1 MSECFWQVL
10 HHADPRTCFGTGNPR
25 NPPTIK
31 SPISLIYACRGDD
44 VLMREDIARWCDASK
59 QGRLERCVLAVSGS
73 GHNDA
78 LPFPD
83 YGAPAAADGSSVSED
98 LSTLASLPNVATA
111 EGRVTADMIQ
121 RELTLHHARGSFR
134 VVVSGP
140 ESFNSAVKGMLA
152 ASGVPQNAATILSA

>member
-1 MSECFWQVL
+1 ML
-10 HHADPRTCFGTGNPR
+10 TPRTCFGTGNPR
-25 NPPTIK
+25 HVPSIK
-31 SPISLIYACRGDD
+31 SPISHIYACRGDN
-44 VLMREDIARWCDASK
+44 VLMKVMKEDIARWCDASK

-83 YGAPAAADGSSVSED
+83 YSAPAAADGSSVSED

-152 ASGVPQNAATILSA
+152 ASGVPQNAVTILSA

>member
-31 SPISLIYACRGDD
+31 SPISLIYACRSDD

-83 YGAPAAADGSSVSED
+83 YSTPTASDGSSVSED
-98 LSTLASLPNVATA
+98 WSTLFASKCGNSGGASNGGHDT
-111 EGRVTADMIQ
+111 EGT
-121 RELTLHHARGSFR
+121 H
-134 VVVSGP
+134 
-140 ESFNSAVKGMLA
+140 A
-152 ASGVPQNAATILSA
+152 ASRTRILSCGGFRTRVL

>member
-31 SPISLIYACRGDD
+31 SPISLIYACRSDD

-59 QGRLERCVLAVSGS
+59 QGRLERCVLAVSGA

-83 YGAPAAADGSSVSED
+83 YSAPAAADGSSVSED

-111 EGRVTADMIQ
+111 EGRSKPRQLGSGESYLLTSVSSADIFRPPRGSQ
-121 RELTLHHARGSFR
+121 RLTL
-134 VVVSGP
+134 
-140 ESFNSAVKGMLA
+140 
-152 ASGVPQNAATILSA
+152 